1 MSGLFEKAFWQAV
14 DDADAGESKSLD
26 SYLDLVP
33 TDEQDELRALLAK
46 VFAAQGPGTLPTPA
60 QSESYARAL
69 DVIQR
74 VRSET
79 GSSGTLPGLLIQ
91 IRHSRG
97 IERDHVVDRLTER
110 FGLGGA
116 RDAVRRAYHQLE
128 SGQLLGLRLSRRLL
142 AALGEV
148 FEIDAGDLEAASEPT
163 GPPPSAQP
171 AMAFG
176 RGSDRQGSV
185 PDEGGG
191 NPGAGADHRVRA
203 LFTGGRD
210 A

>member
-1 MSGLFEKAFWQAV
+1 VSGLFEKAFWQAV
-14 DDADAGESKSLD
+14 DDADAGESKPLN
-26 SYLDLVP
+26 SYLEFVP
-33 TDEQDELRALLAK
+33 TGEQNELRALLAK
-46 VFAAQGPGTLPTPA
+46 VFAAQGPGTRPTPA

-69 DVIQR
+69 DVIHR

-110 FGLGGA
+110 FDLGGA

-128 SGQLLGLRLSRRLL
+128 SGQLLGSRLSRRLL
-142 AALGEV
+142 AAIGDV
-148 FEIDAGDLEAASEPT
+148 FEIDPGDLEAASEPT
-163 GPPPSAQP
+163 GSPPSAQP

-176 RGSDRQGSV
+176 RGSDRQASV
-185 PDEGGG
+185 PVESGRD
-191 NPGAGADHRVRA
+191 PGARPDHRVRA